1 MQDNSISIAS
11 SAMLVELSIS
21 AWTARKLDKKVST
34 QVDLDKNTKTRVGN
48 YNKNLLAGTGFLDT
62 IQKYAA
68 SARHWHLTQTLP
80 WSDNGLRLLPMSN
93 FLAYKEN
100 LVTLEKNYMA
110 LVDKFIVAYPN
121 LVSAAA
127 FQLGD
132 LFDREEYPDVDK
144 IARKFKFGVNYTPV
158 PMAGD
163 FRIDINEEAKSE
175 IVASCEKAYADRLN
189 NAMKDAWDRLHK
201 VLLRMSDRL
210 GVDIV
215 DDGSGRLDGSNR
227 DVKPRVFKDTMLEE
241 ATELVDLLS
250 HFNVAKDPMMEEA
263 RKDLAIAIMNH
274 DSTDLRQNL
283 IAREAVKA
291 KVDAILSKFSF

>member
-62 IQKYAA
+62 IQKYAS
-68 SARHWHLTQTLP
+68 SARNWHLTQTLP

-100 LVTLEKNYMA
+100 LATLEKNYAA
-110 LVDKFIVAYPN
+110 LVDKFVVAYPN

-132 LFDREEYPDVDK
+132 LFDREEYPDVEK
-144 IARKFKFGVNYTPV
+144 VARKFKFGVNYMPV

-210 GVDIV
+210 GLDVVD
-215 DDGSGRLDGSNR
+215 S
-227 DVKPRVFKDTMLEE
+227 DVPESHGQVMKPRVFKDTMLEE

-263 RKDLAIAIMNH
+263 RMDLARAIQHH
-274 DSTDLRQNL
+274 DSTDLRQNML
-283 IAREAVKA
+283 AREAVKA
-291 KVDAILSKFSF
+291 KVDAILNKFSF

>member
-1 MQDNSISIAS
+1 MNQNNSITIAS

-21 AWTARKLDKKVST
+21 AWTARKLDKKVSA
-34 QVDLDKNTKTRVGN
+34 QVDVDKQTQTRAGN

-68 SARHWHLTQTLP
+68 GARHWHMTQTLP
-80 WSDNGLRLLPMSN
+80 WSDNGLRLLPMGN
-93 FLAYKEN
+93 FIAYKEN
-100 LVTLEKNYMA
+100 LAQLEKNYMA

-132 LFDREEYPDVDK
+132 LFDRQEYPDADRV
-144 IARKFKFGVNYTPV
+144 ARKFSFGVNYMPV

-175 IVASCEKAYADRLN
+175 IVQSCEKAYANRLN
-189 NAMKDAWDRLHK
+189 NAMKDAWERLHK

-210 GVDIV
+210 AVDLV
-215 DDGSGRLDGSNR
+215 DADEDEDRGK
-227 DVKPRVFKDTMLEE
+227 VIKPRVFKDTMLEE
-241 ATELVDLLS
+241 ATELVSLLQ
-250 HFNVAKDPMMEEA
+250 HFNVTKDPSMDQA
-263 RKDLAIAIMNH
+263 RIDLDNAIKNH
-274 DSTDLRQNL
+274 DSTDLRQDML
-283 IAREAVKA
+283 AREAVKN

>member
-48 YNKNLLAGTGFLDT
+48 YNKNLLAGTGFLDA
-62 IQKYAA
+62 IQKYAS
-68 SARHWHLTQTLP
+68 SARNWHLTQTLP

-100 LVTLEKNYMA
+100 LATLEKNYTA
-110 LVDKFIVAYPN
+110 LVDKFVVAYPN

-132 LFDREEYPDVDK
+132 LFDREEYPDVEK
-144 IARKFKFGVNYTPV
+144 VARKFKFGVNYMPV

-210 GVDIV
+210 EVDMV
-215 DDGSGRLDGSNR
+215 DADEDEDRGK
-227 DVKPRVFKDTMLEE
+227 VIKPRVFKDTMLEE

-263 RKDLAIAIMNH
+263 RMDLARAIQHH
-274 DSTDLRQNL
+274 DSTDLRQNML
-283 IAREAVKA
+283 AREAVKA
-291 KVDAILSKFSF
+291 KVDAILNKFSF

>member
-1 MQDNSISIAS
+1 MNQENSISIAS

-62 IQKYAA
+62 IQKYAS
-68 SARHWHLTQTLP
+68 SARNWHLTQTLP

-100 LVTLEKNYMA
+100 LATLEKNYTA
-110 LVDKFIVAYPN
+110 LVDKFVVAYPN

-132 LFDREEYPDVDK
+132 LFDREEYPDVEK
-144 IARKFKFGVNYTPV
+144 VARKFKFGVNYMPV

-210 GVDIV
+210 DVDWV
-215 DDGSGRLDGSNR
+215 DASEDEDRGK
-227 DVKPRVFKDTMLEE
+227 VIKPRVFKDTMLEE

-263 RKDLAIAIMNH
+263 RMDLARAIQHN
-274 DSTDLRQNL
+274 DSTDLRQNM

-291 KVDAILSKFSF
+291 KVDAILNKFSF

>member
-1 MQDNSISIAS
+1 MQDNSVSIAS

-34 QVDLDKNTKTRVGN
+34 QVDFDKNTKTRVGN

-62 IQKYAA
+62 IQKYAS
-68 SARHWHLTQTLP
+68 SARNWHLAQTLP

-93 FLAYKEN
+93 FLTYKEN
-100 LVTLEKNYMA
+100 LATLEKNYTA
-110 LVDKFIVAYPN
+110 LVDKFVVAYPN

-132 LFDREEYPDVDK
+132 LFDREEYPDVEK
-144 IARKFKFGVNYTPV
+144 VARKFKFGVNYMPV

-175 IVASCEKAYADRLN
+175 IVQSCEKAYADRLN

-201 VLLRMSDRL
+201 VLIRMSDRL
-210 GVDIV
+210 DVDMV
-215 DDGSGRLDGSNR
+215 DADEDEDRGK
-227 DVKPRVFKDTMLEE
+227 VIKPRVFKDTMLEE

-250 HFNVAKDPMMEEA
+250 HFNVAKDPNMEQA
-263 RKDLAIAIMNH
+263 RMDLARAIQHN
-274 DSTDLRQNL
+274 DSTDLRQNM

-291 KVDAILSKFSF
+291 KVDAILNKFSF

>member
-1 MQDNSISIAS
+1 MQENSISIAS

-62 IQKYAA
+62 IQKYAS
-68 SARHWHLTQTLP
+68 SARNWHLTQTLP

-100 LVTLEKNYMA
+100 LATLEKNYAA
-110 LVDKFIVAYPN
+110 LVDKFVVAYPN

-132 LFDREEYPDVDK
+132 LFDREEYPDVEK
-144 IARKFKFGVNYTPV
+144 VARKFKFGVNYMPV

-210 GVDIV
+210 EVDMV
-215 DDGSGRLDGSNR
+215 DADEDEDRGK
-227 DVKPRVFKDTMLEE
+227 VIKPRVFKDTMLEE

-263 RKDLAIAIMNH
+263 RMDLARAIQHH
-274 DSTDLRQNL
+274 DSTDLRQNML
-283 IAREAVKA
+283 AREAVKA
-291 KVDAILSKFSF
+291 KVDAILNKFSF

>member
-62 IQKYAA
+62 IQKYAS
-68 SARHWHLTQTLP
+68 SARNWHLTQTLP

-100 LVTLEKNYMA
+100 LATLEKNYTA
-110 LVDKFIVAYPN
+110 LVDKFVVAYPN

-132 LFDREEYPDVDK
+132 LFDREEYPDVEK
-144 IARKFKFGVNYTPV
+144 VARKFKFGVNYMPV

-210 GVDIV
+210 DVDWV
-215 DDGSGRLDGSNR
+215 DASEDEDRGK
-227 DVKPRVFKDTMLEE
+227 VIKPRVFKDTMLEE

-263 RKDLAIAIMNH
+263 RMDLARAIQHN
-274 DSTDLRQNL
+274 DSTDLRQNM

-291 KVDAILSKFSF
+291 KVDAILNKFSF

>member
-1 MQDNSISIAS
+1 
-11 SAMLVELSIS
+11 
-21 AWTARKLDKKVST
+21 VST

-100 LVTLEKNYMA
+100 LATLEKNYMA
-110 LVDKFIVAYPN
+110 LVDKFVVAYPN

-132 LFDREEYPDVDK
+132 LFDREEYPDVEK
-144 IARKFKFGVNYTPV
+144 VARKFKFGVNYMPV

-210 GVDIV
+210 SVDMV
-215 DDGSGRLDGSNR
+215 DADEEEDRGK
-227 DVKPRVFKDTMLEE
+227 VMKPRVFKDTMLEE
-241 ATELVDLLS
+241 ATELVDLLA

-274 DSTDLRQNL
+274 DSTDLRQNML
-283 IAREAVKA
+283 AREAVKN

>member
-1 MQDNSISIAS
+1 MENSISIAS

-34 QVDLDKNTKTRVGN
+34 EVDLGKGTKTRAGN

-80 WSDNGLRLLPMSN
+80 WSDNGLRLLPMGN

-132 LFDREEYPDVDK
+132 LFDREEYPDVEK
-144 IARKFKFGVNYTPV
+144 VARKFKFGVNYMPV
-158 PMAGD
+158 PMSGD

-175 IVASCEKAYADRLN
+175 IMASCEKAYADRLN
-189 NAMKDAWDRLHK
+189 NAMKDAWTRLHN

-210 GVDIV
+210 AVDLVNADEEEDRGKVI
-215 DDGSGRLDGSNR
+215 
-227 DVKPRVFKDTMLEE
+227 KPRIFKDTMLEE
-241 ATELVDLLS
+241 ATELVTLLQ
-250 HFNVAKDPMMEEA
+250 HFNVTQDPMMEQA
-263 RKDLAIAIMNH
+263 RQELAKAIENR
-274 DSTDLRQNL
+274 DSSDLRQDML
-283 IAREAVKA
+283 AREAVKN